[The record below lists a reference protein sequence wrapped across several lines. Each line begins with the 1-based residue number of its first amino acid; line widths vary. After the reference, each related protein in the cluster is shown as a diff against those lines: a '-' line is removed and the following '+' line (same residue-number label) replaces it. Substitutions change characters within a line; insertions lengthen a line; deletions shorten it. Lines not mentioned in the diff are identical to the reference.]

1 MLEIIL
7 KCQEVFPRLQNV
19 NLNGKRLEKRGIF
32 ISNFDRCA
40 ARRKKRKKF
49 LYLKFH
55 QKLRQGEENRLTV
68 TPVIK
73 KPCYLI
79 LPGA

>member
-7 KCQEVFPRLQNV
+7 KCHEVFPGLQNV
-19 NLNGKRLEKRGIF
+19 NLNGKRLEKKGIF

-40 ARRKKRKKF
+40 AEKKKKF

-55 QKLRQGEENRLTV
+55 QKSRQGEENHLTV
-68 TPVIK
+68 TPIIK

-79 LPGA
+79 LPSA